1 MENGLPNVK
10 NFYRQ
15 YDKELT
21 DNTEE
26 TVGPTP
32 PRKVTNANG
41 VQQTMRNL
49 SGSLT
54 LGDATKYLQDSTKGY
69 VQGFGKDTFLGSQ
82 LPTAIGHPYTGDMQQ
97 APAFDMS
104 VPDIGGANAVN
115 FDRDGGVAAVQT
127 RDLTNNQPLTGNEPR
142 IEGGSNRPKAGSLNA
157 ALADKEDIN
166 SYMSKFNSNDAE
178 TARRAAFLNAPD
190 TLSGMKAVKAQ
201 QNMISVGQKDY
212 FHNDGNLM
220 EMDSGDMRERLA
232 GRMSAEDLK
241 NKYVKDITDSN
252 TVTPDVAQ
260 NPQVLGS
267 NTPPIKPSGRQTVP
281 LDVVNSYLDNG
292 KSDEYIRLLDSG
304 QLPKQ

>member
-32 PRKVTNANG
+32 PKKVTNANG

-49 SGSLT
+49 SGSLS

-82 LPTAIGHPYTGDMQQ
+82 LPLATGHPYTGDMKQS
-97 APAFDMS
+97 PAFDMS

-115 FDRDGGVAAVQT
+115 FDRDGGAAAVQT
-127 RDLTNNQPLTGNEPR
+127 KDLTDNQPLTGNEPR
-142 IEGGSNRPKAGSLNA
+142 IQGGSDRPKAGSLNA
-157 ALADKEDIN
+157 ALADKEGIN
-166 SYMSKFNSNDAE
+166 SYMSKFSSEAAE
-178 TARRAAFLNAPD
+178 AARRAAFLDAPD

-232 GRMSAEDLK
+232 GRMSADDLK
-241 NKYVKDITDSN
+241 NKYVKDITDSK
-252 TVTPDVAQ
+252 VETPDQAQ
-260 NPQVLGS
+260 DPTVLS
-267 NTPPIKPSGRQTVP
+267 PNTQPTKPSGNQTVP
-281 LDVVNSYLDNG
+281 LNVVNQYLDND
-292 KSDEYIRLLDSG
+292 KSDEYFRLLDSG
-304 QLPKQ
+304 QLPRQ